1 MHIRSKRK
9 DKKNKI
15 RNKGKSLNK
24 REVGTQ
30 KELQAMR
37 YLEKQGMKI
46 LQRNFRCHMGEIDLI
61 ARDGEETVF
70 VEVKLRHDAD
80 FSRAA
85 DAVTPAKRERLKKTA
100 LFYFAQQGECPARF
114 DVVEIYDKG
123 SPARIHW
130 IRNAFS

>member
-1 MHIRSKRK
+1 MSARSRGAAGEALAQ
-9 DKKNKI
+9 
-15 RNKGKSLNK
+15 RFLLSKGLC
-24 REVGTQ
+24 
-30 KELQAMR
+30 
-37 YLEKQGMKI
+37 I
-46 LQRNFRCHMGEIDLI
+46 LARNFSCRYGEIDLI